1 MELKRLVIVAAA
13 VSALLAGCAP
23 TVTRMGYSA
32 GAVAADSCRVALK
45 KAWDFD
51 STKIKSLGSIEVG
64 EASFARN
71 CSEREILGLLR
82 REACGL
88 GANVVNITEEKRPD
102 AASTCYRARAD
113 FLKITD
119 SALLATVGSDSVYSG
134 WKVEARVA
142 MASERNSQTLVA
154 ALITGFVVGLLVAF
168 LF

>member
-1 MELKRLVIVAAA
+1 MNLTRFAVAA
-13 VSALLAGCAP
+13 VVLSIFTGCVP
-23 TVTRMGYSA
+23 KVTRMGYEA
-32 GAVAADSCRVALK
+32 GPVQIKDSCVIAIK
-45 KAWDFD
+45 KADDFD
-51 STKIKSLGSIEVG
+51 SSKVQKLGSIDVG
-64 EASFARN
+64 EASMAKHCN
-71 CSEREILGLLR
+71 EREILNLLR

-119 SALLATVGSDSVYSG
+119 SALLATVGSDSIYSD

-142 MASERNSQTLVA
+142 MSQERNSQTLVA
-154 ALITGFVVGLLVAF
+154 ALITGFVVGMLVAF